1 MSSSSSWKI
10 DLYRG
15 IGLHTREKSACVKNG
30 ERKQPNLKKGKESIE
45 VKSPEIQNHAECF
58 VFVVPVV
65 RPEVPQEGKPD
76 SAAVEDVSPLRTT
89 MSEHS
94 GPERGRLPGR
104 PTE

>member
-1 MSSSSSWKI
+1 MCKK
-10 DLYRG
+10 
-15 IGLHTREKSACVKNG
+15 GLAAAGKSICTEESDITPGKKSACVKNLSG
-30 ERKQPNLKKGKESIE
+30 EESIE
-45 VKSPEIQNHAECF
+45 CSRIVRTHKTQNHAECF

-76 SAAVEDVSPLRTT
+76 SAAVEDVSPLRAT